1 NAATSATS
9 GYLCE
14 QYLYSDSVSDDDN
27 DLHTDQ
33 DDAPNLQ
40 SSDDSGFEIDQKLQ
54 VGGVSRSLEDL
65 QKVANYVKAH
75 PTYKFS
81 VVQRRFRWIKQQCMI
96 PRILSA
102 VEKNGNFR
110 QKYADISKAVLAKY
124 KDARRQLHPVHDT
137 DLKKWA
143 VDAARAIGIKFT
155 ASSYWIFKFKRQHRI
170 SSRKVTTRC
179 TRRQLGTAEAI
190 AQSAITFRAKVL
202 EEAPKYQNNHIFNN
216 DQSGFNYE
224 MASTRTL
231 SNTGEKDTVL
241 VINSHNKCTHSYTIQ
256 PLIDYDGNTRG
267 KLYVCL
273 QEKDGRMGPQVEKTY
288 FRAP

>member
-1 NAATSATS
+1 MDKSCIVTRFVELAGVDCHNSGQASEAEEAIAIKLLQYLDNLISATDQNAATSSTS
-9 GYLCE
+9 GHLCE
-14 QYLYSDSVSDDDN
+14 QYLQSDSGSDDDN

-40 SSDDSGFEIDQKLQ
+40 SSDDSDFEIDQKLQ

-65 QKVANYVKAH
+65 QKVADYVKAH

-155 ASSYWIFKFKRQHRI
+155 ASSYWIFKFKRQHRTSI
-170 SSRKVTTRC
+170 NLKGNRK
-179 TRRQLGTAEAI
+179 L
-190 AQSAITFRAKVL
+190 
-202 EEAPKYQNNHIFNN
+202 
-216 DQSGFNYE
+216 SGQCVN
-224 MASTRTL
+224 
-231 SNTGEKDTVL
+231 
-241 VINSHNKCTHSYTIQ
+241 
-256 PLIDYDGNTRG
+256 PL
-267 KLYVCL
+267 
-273 QEKDGRMGPQVEKTY
+273 
-288 FRAP
+288 